1 MKTAGPVTTSS
12 TLANGGLDTAC
23 DAYGANDADVIC
35 LARGEVRA
43 LAAAETGEIRGV
55 AGRAW
60 VTQEGDAADV
70 IVTAGDQFH
79 AAPRGKIVV
88 QALDDGGA
96 VLRVTCRGHPADASL
111 RMRHRAAVMLMSLM
125 T

>member
-1 MKTAGPVTTSS
+1 MKTAGPATTSS
-12 TLANGGLDTAC
+12 NLANRGF
-23 DAYGANDADVIC
+23 DAAPDESRHGDGADIVVC

-43 LAAAETGEIRGV
+43 MAGAQTGDIRGV

-70 IVTAGDQFH
+70 IGAAGDAFH

-88 QALDDGGA
+88 QALADDGA
-96 VLRVTCRGHPADASL
+96 VLRVTRRGHAASTPRTPAA
-111 RMRHRAAVMLMSLM
+111 RGRRR
-125 T
+125 

>member
-1 MKTAGPVTTSS
+1 MKTARPATASDVIF
-12 TLANGGLDTAC
+12 NGGLDTAC
-23 DAYGANDADVIC
+23 EAHGRDAADFVC

-43 LAAAETGEIRGV
+43 MAAAQTRDIRGV

-70 IVTAGDQFH
+70 IIEAGDAFH

-88 QALDDGGA
+88 QALADEGA
-96 VLRVTCRGHPADASL
+96 VLRVTRRRGHAAAPAPRPPTA
-111 RMRHRAAVMLMSLM
+111 RGRRV
-125 T
+125 

>member
-1 MKTAGPVTTSS
+1 MKTPRAATPSDV
-12 TLANGGLDTAC
+12 LNNGGF
-23 DAYGANDADVIC
+23 DATYSAAADDDGNVVC

-43 LAAAETGEIRGV
+43 MAGAQTADIRGV

-70 IVTAGDQFH
+70 IVAAGDEFH

-88 QALDDGGA
+88 QALADDGA
-96 VLRVTCRGHPADASL
+96 VLRVTR
-111 RMRHRAAVMLMSLM
+111 RHRHAAARAPRPP
-125 T
+125 TARGRRA

>member
-1 MKTAGPVTTSS
+1 MKTAGPAPTSDV
-12 TLANGGLDTAC
+12 LDNGGFDRAYDVAAADR
-23 DAYGANDADVIC
+23 DAEVVVR

-43 LAAAETGEIRGV
+43 MAGARTSDIRGV

-70 IVTAGDQFH
+70 IVGAGDAFH

-88 QALDDGGA
+88 QALADEGA
-96 VLRVTCRGHPADASL
+96 VLRITRRRGHT
-111 RMRHRAAVMLMSLM
+111 AAWTS
-125 T
+125 

>member
-1 MKTAGPVTTSS
+1 MKPASPARTSDVT
-12 TLANGGLDTAC
+12 LNGGLLDTAC
-23 DAYGANDADVIC
+23 ETHARDAAEFVC

-43 LAAAETGEIRGV
+43 LAGAQTGDIRGV

-70 IVTAGDQFH
+70 IVAAGDQFH

-88 QALDDGGA
+88 QALADDGA
-96 VLRVTCRGHPADASL
+96 VLRVTRRGRGHAASTS
-111 RMRHRAAVMLMSLM
+111 RH